1 MGSPRRAHL
10 LHEAFEL
17 SLGVKAATAAAE
29 LIAGLAL
36 WAVPHGAFAS
46 AAGWMSGH
54 ELSVPTADR
63 IAAAL
68 MRAAEGFSIQSQQF
82 FALYLASHGL
92 VKLAVVAALWR
103 GYLWAYP
110 LALAVMALFILYQ
123 LYRLSLE
130 MSWPLVGLTLFDL
143 IVVALIWTEY
153 RAREAT
159 IAKGA

>member
-1 MGSPRRAHL
+1 MSADFVSRLVGMVVFGVLGAQAGADL
-10 LHEAFEL
+10 AA
-17 SLGVKAATAAAE
+17 SLET
-29 LIAGLAL
+29 
-36 WAVPHGAFAS
+36 
-46 AAGWMSGH
+46 
-54 ELSVPTADR
+54 
-63 IAAAL
+63 
-68 MRAAEGFSIQSQQF
+68 SQQF